1 MTVCQLCLCEEAHN
15 FHHLIPRTLHS
26 NKWFKK
32 RYTRAQMQ
40 EGIDVCKSC
49 HRAIHDLVPSEKEL
63 GRHYNTVERL
73 LAHEKIAAYV
83 TWKRDRSG
91 ADVPSSLKAET

>member
-1 MTVCQLCLCEEAHN
+1 MPDAILMLCQLCQSEAAHN
-15 FHHLIPRTLHS
+15 FHHFIPRTLHT

-49 HRAIHDLVPSEKEL
+49 HEAIHGLIPDEKDL
-63 GRHYNTVERL
+63 GRHHNTLETL
-73 LAHEKIAAYV
+73 LAHPQVAAYIE
-83 TWKRDRSG
+83 WKRRR
-91 ADVPSSLKAET
+91 